1 MWGTTSQNV
10 AYIKKL
16 PLPGDSEKLI
26 KKKAWHH
33 EVPGRH
39 HLGKEYGKQPLDERG
54 RIGALELKKMTVE
67 EIIEADPRCAEAY
80 IKSKVRLQNPSLIK
94 FGTWKKDV
102 EVIVFC
108 RPSQA
113 GKSQAAENCAEFY
126 GGPKF
131 NTEGFNE
138 ITHVGGFWSSDRL
151 PDSPI
156 VIYDEFRDSH
166 MKPSEFIRFIDY
178 RKHDMNIKTS
188 WVRNT
193 WNLILITTVQRPE
206 SWWSKMKRITKN
218 PLFNG

>member
-1 MWGTTSQNV
+1 
-10 AYIKKL
+10 
-16 PLPGDSEKLI
+16 
-26 KKKAWHH
+26 
-33 EVPGRH
+33 
-39 HLGKEYGKQPLDERG
+39 
-54 RIGALELKKMTVE
+54 MTVE

-108 RPSQA
+108 GPSQA
-113 GKSQAAENCAEFY
+113 GKSQVAENCAEFY

-206 SWWSKMKRITKN
+206 SWWSKMKNHEESSIQWMRRIKVHNLYSPERTEYEDDVDFMKRHEVYEKEYLTN
-218 PLFNG
+218 WEGVSEESSETELRHKKRIS